1 MRLRGGKTRRRIA
14 VDMGS
19 WEYFAVP
26 CNAGATLSI
35 AARLIGEGRFNLYL
49 VGSEGVIQAPVKG
62 RLSGFDRRKA
72 LWSQEE
78 TSSVAMTYTAT
89 KPGTL
94 YVFFD
99 NHHDEL
105 EPKFIDA
112 DIRLHGD

>member
-1 MRLRGGKTRRRIA
+1 M
-14 VDMGS
+14 
-19 WEYFAVP
+19 
-26 CNAGATLSI
+26 SI
-35 AARLIGEGRFNLYL
+35 AARLIGKGGFNLYL

-78 TSSVAMTYTAT
+78 TRSVAMTYTAT
-89 KPGTL
+89 KSDTL

-105 EPKFIDA
+105 EPKSIDV
-112 DIRLHGD
+112 DIRLQGN

>member
-26 CNAGATLSI
+26 CKAGATLSI
-35 AARLIGEGRFNLYL
+35 AARLIGEGSFNLYL
-49 VGSEGVIQAPVKG
+49 VGSESVVQAPVKG

-89 KPGTL
+89 KSGTL

-105 EPKFIDA
+105 ESKLIDV
-112 DIRLHGD
+112 DIRLHDD

>member
-1 MRLRGGKTRRRIA
+1 MKLRGGKTRRRIA

-26 CNAGATLSI
+26 CKAGATLSI
-35 AARLIGEGRFNLYL
+35 AARLIGEGSFNLYL
-49 VGSEGVIQAPVKG
+49 VGSESVVQAPVKG

-78 TSSVAMTYTAT
+78 TSSVAKTYTAT
-89 KPGTL
+89 ESGTL

-99 NHHDEL
+99 NHQDEL
-105 EPKFIDA
+105 EPNLIDV
-112 DIRLHGD
+112 DIRLQGN

>member
-26 CNAGATLSI
+26 CKAGATLSI
-35 AARLIGEGRFNLYL
+35 AARLIGDGGFNLYV
-49 VGSEGVIQAPVKG
+49 VGFEGVIQAPVKG

-78 TSSVAMTYTAT
+78 TRSVEMTYMA
-89 KPGTL
+89 KEPDTL

-105 EPKFIDA
+105 ERKLIDV
-112 DIRLHGD
+112 DIHLQGH

>member
-1 MRLRGGKTRRRIA
+1 MRLRGGKTRRRVA
-14 VDMGS
+14 VDVGS
-19 WEYFAVP
+19 WECFVVP
-26 CNAGATLSI
+26 CKAGATLSI
-35 AARLIGEGRFNLYL
+35 AARLIGKGSFNLYL

-78 TSSVAMTYTAT
+78 TGTVAMTYTAT
-89 KPGTL
+89 EPDTL

-105 EPKFIDA
+105 EQKFIDV
-112 DIRLHGD
+112 DIRLQSS